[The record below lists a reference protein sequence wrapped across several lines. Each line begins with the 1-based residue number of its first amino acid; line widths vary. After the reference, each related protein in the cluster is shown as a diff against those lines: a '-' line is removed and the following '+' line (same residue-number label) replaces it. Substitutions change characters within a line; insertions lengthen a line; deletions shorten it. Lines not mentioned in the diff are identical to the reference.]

1 MNIIKISAVTALLSI
16 SGFGCSTDSE
26 KDSYAYVDG
35 LLVDMGK
42 FDGCGW
48 VVEYDN
54 CMLEPTNL
62 DEFNIDLADSMSVR
76 FAYVVSKDQVSACMI
91 GTVVD
96 LLDIYEK

>member
-1 MNIIKISAVTALLSI
+1 MSIIKISALALVLVFS
-16 SGFGCSTDSE
+16 SACTSDDDGCAVE
-26 KDSYAYVDG
+26 YVDG
-35 LLVDMGK
+35 MLIDMGK

-76 FAYVVSKDQVSACMI
+76 FAYAVSKEQVSACMV